1 MDYYYHL
8 IIVRGFLTSFEKE
21 VNMLFSLRN
30 RFLLIFTCLL
40 TIPFVIL
47 SIIIPSSFT
56 SEIRE
61 QTQELTIEMM
71 DQFSLYVDSIT
82 TQAEDLGKQVLVDQ
96 TTQEWL
102 RLNRQGAEKEE
113 IDSSMNQLRQD
124 LSSIMINNSNAMS
137 ISVLLDDGTGSWGN
151 HSTLHE
157 TEWYQDFIQNNQDYV
172 KSHLDPFQQS
182 HEMQQKKINSYILP
196 LIDTNTMISAGVIKV
211 NFPSVLLETALNKIK
226 NGQNEHT
233 YLLNQHGEN
242 VLSGKIKTPS
252 SILKQSLKQ
261 IAASND
267 QEGLIEAS
275 YKNERYLVFFQKLSV
290 GDWIL
295 VSEVTESELF
305 ARANHLQQSLLLTSA
320 ILFILT
326 IVASYFMSNT
336 ITSPLGKLAKAMRL
350 IERGDFSGAKQLL
363 PDSKSQNNEVDYLID
378 VTNHTIDRLQTLIET
393 EYEANLRRK
402 DAEYKAL
409 LLQINPHFLNNTLE
423 IIGSLALQ
431 EKNKE
436 VMNVSVY
443 LGKMLRY
450 SLNTK
455 SNIVSLREELNYI
468 KSYTNILKLRY
479 EDMINIHIDVDPET
493 EMLPVIKFIL
503 QPLVENAVKYSF
515 SEKTVSDIYIKTE
528 KIGNQISLSVADKG
542 VGMSEEIISDLV
554 SQADETQYV
563 LESKG
568 NSIGLR
574 NVLGRL
580 KLTYGN
586 DFSYHIES
594 TKNEGTKII
603 LLIDLKRGDRQDEGV
618 NHG

>member
-1 MDYYYHL
+1 
-8 IIVRGFLTSFEKE
+8 
-21 VNMLFSLRN
+21 MLFSLRN
-30 RFLLIFTCLL
+30 RLLLIFTCLL
-40 TIPFVIL
+40 TIPFIIL
-47 SIIIPSSFT
+47 SLIIPSFFT
-56 SEIRE
+56 SVIRE

-71 DQFSLYVDSIT
+71 DQFSLYVDSIS

-96 TTQEWL
+96 TTQEWI
-102 RLNRQGAEKEE
+102 RLNRQGAEKKE
-113 IDSSMNQLRQD
+113 IDALMNQLKQG

-137 ISVLLDDGTGSWGN
+137 ISVLLDDGTGTWGV
-151 HSTLHE
+151 HSSLHE
-157 TEWYQDFIQNNQDYV
+157 TDWYQDFTQHNRDYV

-211 NFPSVLLETALNKIK
+211 NFPSALLETALNKITI
-226 NGQNEHT
+226 GQNEHT
-233 YLLNQHGEN
+233 YLLNQQGEN
-242 VLSGKIKTPS
+242 ILSGKIKTPN

-261 IAASND
+261 INTSDD

-275 YKNERYLVFFQKLSV
+275 YQKEKYLVFFQKLPV

-295 VSEVTESELF
+295 ISEVTESDLF
-305 ARANHLQQSLLLTSA
+305 ARANHLQRNLLLTSA
-320 ILFILT
+320 VLFFFTILASVIL
-326 IVASYFMSNT
+326 SNN
-336 ITSPLGKLAKAMRL
+336 ITSPLGKLAKAL
-350 IERGDFSGAKQLL
+350 VFIERGDFSGAKRFMPQI
-363 PDSKSQNNEVDYLID
+363 KSRNNEVDYLIN
-378 VTNHTIDRLQTLIET
+378 VTEHTIDQLQNLIET
-393 EYEANLRRK
+393 QYEANLRRK

-431 EKNKE
+431 GKNKE
-436 VMNVSVY
+436 VMNVSIY

-455 SNIVSLREELNYI
+455 SNIVPLGEEVNYI

-479 EDMINIHIDVDPET
+479 EDTITIQMNVEPDTITI
-493 EMLPVIKFIL
+493 PVIKFIL

-515 SEKTVSDIYIKTE
+515 SEKIFADIFIKIE
-528 KIGNQISLSVADKG
+528 VVGSHLSLSVADKG
-542 VGMSEEIISDLV
+542 MGMSEEIISDLL
-554 SQADETQYV
+554 SQADETLHV

-580 KLTYGN
+580 KLTYGD
-586 DFSYHIES
+586 DFSYQIES
-594 TKNEGTKII
+594 TKNEGTMIT
-603 LLIDLKRGDRQDEGV
+603 LLIDLKRGDRQNEGI

>member
-1 MDYYYHL
+1 M
-8 IIVRGFLTSFEKE
+8 F
-21 VNMLFSLRN
+21 FSLRN
-30 RFLLIFTCLL
+30 RLLLIFTCLL

-47 SIIIPSSFT
+47 SIIIPSFFT
-56 SEIRE
+56 SVIRE

-71 DQFSLYVDSIT
+71 DQFSLYVDSVT

-96 TTQEWL
+96 TTQEWI
-102 RLNRQGAEKEE
+102 RLNRQGAKEEE
-113 IDSSMNQLRQD
+113 IDSLMNQLKQG

-137 ISVLLDDGTGSWGN
+137 ISVLLDDGTGTWGVY
-151 HSTLHE
+151 SSLHE
-157 TEWYQDFIQNNQDYV
+157 TDWYQDFTQHKQDYV

-182 HEMQQKKINSYILP
+182 HEMQQKKINSYLLP
-196 LIDTNTMISAGVIKV
+196 LIDTNTMIRAGVIKV
-211 NFPSVLLETALNKIK
+211 NFPSALLETALNKITI
-226 NGQNEHT
+226 GQNGHT
-233 YLLNQHGEN
+233 YLLNLQGEN
-242 VLSGKIKTPS
+242 VLSGKIKTPN
-252 SILKQSLKQ
+252 SILTQSLRQ
-261 IAASND
+261 ITGSED
-267 QEGLIEAS
+267 QEGLIEAA
-275 YKNERYLVFFQKLSV
+275 YQKEKYLVFFQKLPV

-295 VSEVTESELF
+295 VSEVTESDLF
-305 ARANHLQQSLLLTSA
+305 ARANHLQRNLLLASVV
-320 ILFILT
+320 LFFIT
-326 IVASYFMSNT
+326 IVASVILSNN
-336 ITSPLGKLAKAMRL
+336 ITSPLGKLAKAMGF
-350 IERGDFSGAKQLL
+350 IKRGDFSGAKRFM
-363 PDSKSQNNEVDYLID
+363 PHIKSQNNEVDYLIN
-378 VTNHTIDRLQTLIET
+378 VTEHTIDQLQNLIET
-393 EYEANLRRK
+393 QYEANLRRK

-431 EKNKE
+431 GKNKE

-455 SNIVSLREELNYI
+455 SNIVPLGEEVNYI

-479 EDMINIHIDVDPET
+479 EDMITVQLDVDPDT
-493 EMLPVIKFIL
+493 LTTPIIKFIL

-515 SEKTVSDIYIKTE
+515 SEKTFAAIFVKIE
-528 KIGNQISLSVADKG
+528 KIGSQISLSVADKG
-542 VGMSEEIISDLV
+542 MGMSEEIISDLV
-554 SQADETQYV
+554 SQADETLNV

-586 DFSYHIES
+586 DFSYQIES
-594 TKNEGTKII
+594 TKNVGTKIT
-603 LLIDLKRGDRQDEGV
+603 LLIDLKRGNRQDEGV

>member
-1 MDYYYHL
+1 
-8 IIVRGFLTSFEKE
+8 
-21 VNMLFSLRN
+21 MLFSLRN
-30 RFLLIFTCLL
+30 RLLLIFTCLL
-40 TIPFVIL
+40 TIPFIIL
-47 SIIIPSSFT
+47 SLIIPSFFT
-56 SEIRE
+56 SVIRE

-71 DQFSLYVDSIT
+71 DQFSLYVDSIS

-96 TTQEWL
+96 TTQEWI
-102 RLNRQGAEKEE
+102 RLNRQGADKEE
-113 IDSSMNQLRQD
+113 IDALMNQLKQG

-137 ISVLLDDGTGSWGN
+137 ISVLLDDGTGTWGV
-151 HSTLHE
+151 HSSLHE
-157 TEWYQDFIQNNQDYV
+157 TDWYQDFTQQNQDYV

-211 NFPSVLLETALNKIK
+211 NFPSALLETALNKITI
-226 NGQNEHT
+226 GQNEHT
-233 YLLNQHGEN
+233 YLLNHQGEN
-242 VLSGKIKTPS
+242 ILSGKIKTPN

-261 IAASND
+261 ITTSDD

-275 YKNERYLVFFQKLSV
+275 YQKEKYLVFFQKLPV

-295 VSEVTESELF
+295 VSEVTESDLF
-305 ARANHLQQSLLLTSA
+305 ARANHLQRNLLLTSA
-320 ILFILT
+320 VLFFIT
-326 IVASYFMSNT
+326 IVASVIMSNN
-336 ITSPLGKLAKAMRL
+336 ITSPLGKLAKAMGF
-350 IERGDFSGAKQLL
+350 IERGDFTGAKRYM
-363 PDSKSQNNEVDYLID
+363 PHIKSQNNEVDYLIN
-378 VTNHTIDRLQTLIET
+378 VTEHTIDQLQNLIET

-436 VMNVSVY
+436 VMNVSIY

-455 SNIVSLREELNYI
+455 SNIVPLGEEVNYI

-479 EDMINIHIDVDPET
+479 EDMITIQMDVDPDT
-493 EMLPVIKFIL
+493 ITTPVIKFIL

-515 SEKTVSDIYIKTE
+515 SEKTVANIFIKTE
-528 KIGNQISLSVADKG
+528 VIGSRLSLSVADKG
-542 VGMSEEIISDLV
+542 MGMSQEVISDLL
-554 SQADETQYV
+554 SQADETLYV

-580 KLTYGN
+580 KLTYGD
-586 DFSYHIES
+586 DFTYQIES
-594 TKNEGTKII
+594 TKNEGTKIT
-603 LLIDLKRGDRQDEGV
+603 LLIDLKRGGRQDESV

>member
-1 MDYYYHL
+1 
-8 IIVRGFLTSFEKE
+8 
-21 VNMLFSLRN
+21 MLFSLRN
-30 RFLLIFTCLL
+30 RLLLIFTCLL
-40 TIPFVIL
+40 TIPFIIL
-47 SIIIPSSFT
+47 SLIIPSFFT
-56 SEIRE
+56 SVIRE

-71 DQFSLYVDSIT
+71 DQFSLYVDSIS

-96 TTQEWL
+96 TTQEWI
-102 RLNRQGAEKEE
+102 RLNKQGAQKEE
-113 IDSSMNQLRQD
+113 INALMNQLKQG

-137 ISVLLDDGTGSWGN
+137 ISVLLDDGTGTWGL
-151 HSTLHE
+151 HSSLHE
-157 TEWYQDFIQNNQDYV
+157 TDWYQNYTQHNQDYV

-211 NFPSVLLETALNKIK
+211 NFPSALLETALNKITI
-226 NGQNEHT
+226 GQKGHT
-233 YLLNQHGEN
+233 YLLNQQGEN
-242 VLSGKIKTPS
+242 ILSGKIKTPN

-261 IAASND
+261 ITTSED
-267 QEGLIEAS
+267 QEGLIEAA
-275 YKNERYLVFFQKLSV
+275 YHKEKYLVFFQKLPV

-295 VSEVTESELF
+295 VSEVTESDLF
-305 ARANHLQQSLLLTSA
+305 ARANHLQRNLLLTSA
-320 ILFILT
+320 VLFLIT
-326 IVASYFMSNT
+326 IVASVILSNN
-336 ITSPLGKLAKAMRL
+336 ITSPLGKLAKAL
-350 IERGDFSGAKQLL
+350 VFIERGDFLGAKRFM
-363 PDSKSQNNEVDYLID
+363 PHIKSQNNEVDYLIN
-378 VTNHTIDRLQTLIET
+378 VTEHTIDQLQNLIET
-393 EYEANLRRK
+393 QYEANLRRK

-431 EKNKE
+431 GKNKE

-455 SNIVSLREELNYI
+455 SNIVPLGEEVNYI

-479 EDMINIHIDVDPET
+479 EDTITVQMDVEPDT
-493 EMLPVIKFIL
+493 ITIPVIKFIL

-515 SEKTVSDIYIKTE
+515 SEKTFADIFIKTE
-528 KIGNQISLSVADKG
+528 VIGSQLNLSVADKG
-542 VGMSEEIISDLV
+542 MGMSEEIISDLI
-554 SQADETQYV
+554 SQADETIHV

-580 KLTYGN
+580 KLTYGD
-586 DFSYHIES
+586 DFSYRIES
-594 TKNEGTKII
+594 TKNEGTRIT

>member
-1 MDYYYHL
+1 MKG
-8 IIVRGFLTSFEKE
+8 ISRKGG
-21 VNMLFSLRN
+21 NMLFSLRN
-30 RFLLIFTCLL
+30 RLLLIFTCLL
-40 TIPFVIL
+40 TIPFIIL
-47 SIIIPSSFT
+47 ALIIPSFFT
-56 SEIRE
+56 SVIRE

-71 DQFSLYVDSIT
+71 DQFSLYVDSIS

-96 TTQEWL
+96 TTQEWI
-102 RLNRQGAEKEE
+102 RLNRQGGDKEE
-113 IDSSMNQLRQD
+113 IDALMNQLKQG

-137 ISVLLDDGTGSWGN
+137 ISVLLNDGTGTWGV

-157 TEWYQDFIQNNQDYV
+157 SDWYQDFTRRNQGYV
-172 KSHLDPFQQS
+172 KSHLDHFQQS

-211 NFPSVLLETALNKIK
+211 NFPSTLLETALNKITI
-226 NGQNEHT
+226 GQNGHT
-233 YLLNQHGEN
+233 YLLNQQGEN
-242 VLSGKIKTPS
+242 MLSGKIKTPN

-261 IAASND
+261 INTSGD

-275 YKNERYLVFFQKLSV
+275 YQKEKYLVFFQKLPV
-290 GDWIL
+290 GNWIL
-295 VSEVTESELF
+295 VSEVTESDLF
-305 ARANHLQQSLLLTSA
+305 ARANHLQKNLLLTSA
-320 ILFILT
+320 VLFIIT
-326 IVASYFMSNT
+326 IVASVILSSN
-336 ITSPLGKLAKAMRL
+336 ITRPLGKLAKAMGF
-350 IERGDFSGAKQLL
+350 IERGDFSGAKRLM
-363 PDSKSQNNEVDYLID
+363 PHIKSQNNEVDYLIN
-378 VTNHTIDRLQTLIET
+378 VTEHTIDQLQNLIET

-431 EKNKE
+431 GKGKE
-436 VMNVSVY
+436 VLNVSIY

-455 SNIVSLREELNYI
+455 RNLVTLGEEVNYI

-479 EDMINIHIDVDPET
+479 EESITVSMDVAPDT
-493 EMLPVIKFIL
+493 ITIPVIKFIL

-515 SEKTVSDIYIKTE
+515 TEKTFADIFIKTE
-528 KIGNQISLSVADKG
+528 VMGSQLSLSVADKG
-542 VGMSEEIISDLV
+542 TGMSEEIISDLV
-554 SQADETQYV
+554 SQGDEIHV

-580 KLTYGN
+580 KLTYGD
-586 DFSYHIES
+586 DFSYQIES

-603 LLIDLKRGDRQDEGV
+603 LLIDLQRGERQDERV
-618 NHG
+618 DHG

>member
-1 MDYYYHL
+1 
-8 IIVRGFLTSFEKE
+8 
-21 VNMLFSLRN
+21 MLFSLRN

-47 SIIIPSSFT
+47 SIIIPSFFT
-56 SEIRE
+56 SEIRK

-82 TQAEDLGKQVLVDQ
+82 TQAEDLGKQLLVDQ
-96 TTQEWL
+96 TTQEWV
-102 RLNRQGAEKEE
+102 RLNRQGAEQEK
-113 IDSSMNQLRQD
+113 IDSLMNQLRQD

-137 ISVLLDDGTGSWGN
+137 ISVLLDNGTGTWGN
-151 HSTLHE
+151 HSSRHE
-157 TEWYQDFIQNNQDYV
+157 TDWYQDFTQNHQDFV
-172 KSHLDPFQQS
+172 QSHFDPYQQS
-182 HEMQQKKINSYILP
+182 HEMQLKKVNSYILP

-211 NFPSVLLETALNKIK
+211 NFPSALLETALNKIK
-226 NGQNEHT
+226 KGQNEHT
-233 YLLNQHGEN
+233 YLLNQQGEN
-242 VLSGKIKTPS
+242 VLSGTIKTPGL
-252 SILKQSLKQ
+252 IMQQSLEK
-261 IAASND
+261 ITASDD
-267 QEGLIEAS
+267 QEGLVEAS
-275 YKNERYLVFFQKLSV
+275 YQKERYLIFFQKLPV
-290 GDWIL
+290 GDWVV
-295 VSEVTESELF
+295 VSEVPESELF
-305 ARANHLQQSLLLTSA
+305 ARANHLQKNLLLASA
-320 ILFILT
+320 MLFILT

-336 ITSPLGKLAKAMRL
+336 ITSPLGKLAKTMRL
-350 IERGDFSGAKQLL
+350 IERGDFSGAKVLM
-363 PDSKSQNNEVDYLID
+363 PESKSQNNEVDYLIN
-378 VTNHTIDRLQTLIET
+378 VTNQTIDRLQNLIET

-431 EKNKE
+431 EKNIE

-455 SNIVSLREELNYI
+455 TNIVSLGEELNYI

-479 EDMINIHIDVDPET
+479 EDMITIQMEIDPDT
-493 EMLPVIKFIL
+493 EMLPITKFIL

-515 SEKTVSDIYIKTE
+515 SEKMFAEIFIKT
-528 KIGNQISLSVADKG
+528 KKVGNQISISVEDKG
-542 VGMSEEIISDLV
+542 MGMSEEMISNL
-554 SQADETQYV
+554 QQNDETMV
-563 LESKG
+563 ALESKG

-586 DFSYHIES
+586 DFSYDIES
-594 TKNEGTKII
+594 TINEGTKITLFI
-603 LLIDLKRGDRQDEGV
+603 AVKRGDRQDEGV
-618 NHG
+618 DRGR

>member
-1 MDYYYHL
+1 
-8 IIVRGFLTSFEKE
+8 
-21 VNMLFSLRN
+21 MLFSLRN
-30 RFLLIFTCLL
+30 RFLFIFTCLL

-47 SIIIPSSFT
+47 SIIIPSFFT
-56 SEIRE
+56 TEIRE

-102 RLNRQGAEKEE
+102 RLNRQGAEKDE
-113 IDSSMNQLRQD
+113 IDSSLNQLRQD

-157 TEWYQDFIQNNQDYV
+157 TEWYQDYTQNNQDYV
-172 KSHLDPFQQS
+172 KSHFDPFQQS

-196 LIDTNTMISAGVIKV
+196 LIDTNTMISSGVIKV
-211 NFPSVLLETALNKIK
+211 NFPSVLLETALNKIN

-233 YLLNQHGEN
+233 YLLNENGEN

-252 SILKQSLKQ
+252 SILQQSLKQ
-261 IAASND
+261 ITASND
-267 QEGLIEAS
+267 QEGLIEAA
-275 YKNERYLVFFQKLSV
+275 YQNERYLVFFQKMSV

-305 ARANHLQQSLLLTSA
+305 ARVNHLQQSLLLTSA
-320 ILFILT
+320 ILFIIT
-326 IVASYFMSNT
+326 IIASYFMSNT
-336 ITSPLGKLAKAMRL
+336 ITSPLGKLAKAMRF
-350 IERGDFSGAKQLL
+350 IERGDFSGAKRLL
-363 PDSKSQNNEVDYLID
+363 PDSKYQNNEVDYLID
-378 VTNHTIDRLQTLIET
+378 VTNHTIYRLQTLIET

-479 EDMINIHIDVDPET
+479 EDMIDIHMDVDPDT

-515 SEKTVSDIYIKTE
+515 SEKTFADIFIKAE
-528 KIGNQISLSVADKG
+528 KVGSQINISVEDKG
-542 VGMSEEIISDLV
+542 IGMSEEMISTL
-554 SQADETQYV
+554 QETDETMV
-563 LESKG
+563 ALESKG

-586 DFSYHIES
+586 DFSYRIES
-594 TKNEGTKII
+594 KKNEGTKIT
-603 LLIDLKRGDRQDEGV
+603 LLIDIKRGDRQDEGV
-618 NHG
+618 NR

>member
-1 MDYYYHL
+1 M
-8 IIVRGFLTSFEKE
+8 F
-21 VNMLFSLRN
+21 FSLRN
-30 RFLLIFTCLL
+30 RLLLIFTCLL

-47 SIIIPSSFT
+47 SIIIPSFFT
-56 SEIRE
+56 SVIRE

-71 DQFSLYVDSIT
+71 DQFSLYVDSVT
-82 TQAEDLGKQVLVDQ
+82 TQAEDLGKQVLVSQ
-96 TTQEWL
+96 TTQEWI

-113 IDSSMNQLRQD
+113 IDSLMNQLKQD

-137 ISVLLDDGTGSWGN
+137 ISVLLEDGTGTWGV
-151 HSTLHE
+151 HPSLHE
-157 TEWYQDFIQNNQDYV
+157 TDWYQDFTQHNQAYV

-211 NFPSVLLETALNKIK
+211 NFPSALLETALNKITI
-226 NGQNEHT
+226 GQNEHT
-233 YLLNQHGEN
+233 YLLNQRGEN
-242 VLSGKIKTPS
+242 ILSGKIETPN

-261 IAASND
+261 ITTSD
-267 QEGLIEAS
+267 DKEGLIEAA
-275 YKNERYLVFFQKLSV
+275 YQKEKYLVFFQKLPV

-295 VSEVTESELF
+295 VSEVTESDLF
-305 ARANHLQQSLLLTSA
+305 ARANHLQRNLLITSA
-320 ILFILT
+320 VLFFIT
-326 IVASYFMSNT
+326 IVASLILSNN
-336 ITSPLGKLAKAMRL
+336 ITSPLGKLAKAMRF
-350 IERGDFSGAKQLL
+350 IERGDFSGAKRFM
-363 PDSKSQNNEVDYLID
+363 PHYKSQSNEVDYLIN
-378 VTNHTIDRLQTLIET
+378 VTEHTIDQLQNLIET

-431 EKNKE
+431 GKNKE

-455 SNIVSLREELNYI
+455 SNIVSLGEEVNYI

-479 EDMINIHIDVDPET
+479 EDTIAIQMDVEPET
-493 EMLPVIKFIL
+493 VTIPVIKFIL

-515 SEKTVSDIYIKTE
+515 SEKTFADIFIKTE
-528 KIGNQISLSVADKG
+528 VVGSQLCLSVADKG
-542 VGMSEEIISDLV
+542 MGMSEELISDLL
-554 SQADETQYV
+554 STADETLNV

-580 KLTYGN
+580 KLTYGD
-586 DFSYHIES
+586 DFSYRIES
-594 TKNEGTKII
+594 TINEGTKII
-603 LLIDLKRGDRQDEGV
+603 LLIDLKRGGRQDEGI
-618 NHG
+618 NHR

>member
-1 MDYYYHL
+1 
-8 IIVRGFLTSFEKE
+8 
-21 VNMLFSLRN
+21 MLFSLRN
-30 RFLLIFTCLL
+30 RLLLIFTCLL
-40 TIPFVIL
+40 TIPFIIL
-47 SIIIPSSFT
+47 SLIIPSFFT
-56 SEIRE
+56 SVIRE

-71 DQFSLYVDSIT
+71 DQFSLYVDSIS

-102 RLNRQGAEKEE
+102 RLNRQGADKEE
-113 IDSSMNQLRQD
+113 IDASMNQLKQG

-137 ISVLLDDGTGSWGN
+137 ISVLLDDGTGTWGV
-151 HSTLHE
+151 HSSLHE
-157 TEWYQDFIQNNQDYV
+157 TDWYQDFTQNNQDYV

-211 NFPSVLLETALNKIK
+211 NFPSALLETALNKITL
-226 NGQNEHT
+226 GQNEHT
-233 YLLNQHGEN
+233 YLLNQQGEN
-242 VLSGKIKTPS
+242 ILSGKIKTPN

-261 IAASND
+261 ITTSDD
-267 QEGLIEAS
+267 QEGLIEAVFQ
-275 YKNERYLVFFQKLSV
+275 KEKYLVFFQKLPV

-295 VSEVTESELF
+295 VSEVTESDLF
-305 ARANHLQQSLLLTSA
+305 ARANHLQQNLLLTSA
-320 ILFILT
+320 VLFFITILASVIL
-326 IVASYFMSNT
+326 SNN
-336 ITSPLGKLAKAMRL
+336 ITSPLGKLAKAMGF
-350 IERGDFSGAKQLL
+350 IERGDFSGAKRFM
-363 PDSKSQNNEVDYLID
+363 PHIKSQNNEIDYLIN
-378 VTNHTIDRLQTLIET
+378 VTEHTIDQLQNLIET
-393 EYEANLRRK
+393 QYEANLRRK

-431 EKNKE
+431 EKNKD

-450 SLNTK
+450 SLNTN
-455 SNIVSLREELNYI
+455 SNTVQVGEEVNYI

-479 EDMINIHIDVDPET
+479 EDSITIQMDVDPDT
-493 EMLPVIKFIL
+493 ITIPVIKFIL

-515 SEKTVSDIYIKTE
+515 SEKTFADIFIKTE
-528 KIGNQISLSVADKG
+528 VIGSQLSLSVADKG
-542 VGMSEEIISDLV
+542 MGMSEEIISDLL
-554 SQADETQYV
+554 SQGDETIHV

-580 KLTYGN
+580 KLTYGD
-586 DFSYHIES
+586 DFSYRIES
-594 TKNEGTKII
+594 TKSEGTKIT

>member
-1 MDYYYHL
+1 MDYSYYF
-8 IIVRGFLTSFEKE
+8 IIERVYLTSFGREE
-21 VNMLFSLRN
+21 IMLFSLRN
-30 RFLLIFTCLL
+30 RFLFIFTCLL

-47 SIIIPSSFT
+47 SIIIPSFFT
-56 SEIRE
+56 TEIRE

-102 RLNRQGAEKEE
+102 RLNRQGAEKDE
-113 IDSSMNQLRQD
+113 IDSSLNQLRQD

-157 TEWYQDFIQNNQDYV
+157 TEWYQDYTQNNQDYV
-172 KSHLDPFQQS
+172 KSHFDPFQQS

-196 LIDTNTMISAGVIKV
+196 LIDTNTMISSGVIKV
-211 NFPSVLLETALNKIK
+211 NFPSVLLETALNKIN

-233 YLLNQHGEN
+233 YLLNENGEN

-252 SILKQSLKQ
+252 SILQQSLKQ
-261 IAASND
+261 ITASND
-267 QEGLIEAS
+267 QEGLIEAA
-275 YKNERYLVFFQKLSV
+275 YQNERYLVFFQKMSV

-305 ARANHLQQSLLLTSA
+305 ARVNHLQQSLLLTSA
-320 ILFILT
+320 ILFIIT
-326 IVASYFMSNT
+326 IIASYFMSNT
-336 ITSPLGKLAKAMRL
+336 ITSPLGKLAKAMRF
-350 IERGDFSGAKQLL
+350 IERGDFSGAKRLL
-363 PDSKSQNNEVDYLID
+363 PDSKYQNNEVDYLID
-378 VTNHTIDRLQTLIET
+378 VTNHTIYRLQTLIET

-479 EDMINIHIDVDPET
+479 EDMIDIHMDVDPDT

-515 SEKTVSDIYIKTE
+515 SEKTFADIFIKAE
-528 KIGNQISLSVADKG
+528 KVGSQINISVEDKG
-542 VGMSEEIISDLV
+542 IGMSEEMISTL
-554 SQADETQYV
+554 QETDETMV
-563 LESKG
+563 ALESKG

-586 DFSYHIES
+586 DFSYRIES
-594 TKNEGTKII
+594 KKNEGTKIT
-603 LLIDLKRGDRQDEGV
+603 LLIDIKRGDRQDEGV
-618 NHG
+618 NR

>member
-1 MDYYYHL
+1 M
-8 IIVRGFLTSFEKE
+8 F
-21 VNMLFSLRN
+21 FSLRN
-30 RFLLIFTCLL
+30 RLLLIFTCLL

-47 SIIIPSSFT
+47 SIIIPSFFT
-56 SEIRE
+56 SVIRE

-71 DQFSLYVDSIT
+71 DQFSLYVESVT

-96 TTQEWL
+96 NTQEWI
-102 RLNRQGAEKEE
+102 RLNRQGSDKET
-113 IDSSMNQLRQD
+113 IDSLMNQLKQG

-137 ISVLLDDGTGSWGN
+137 ISVLLDDGTGTWGF
-151 HSTLHE
+151 HSSLHE
-157 TEWYQDFIQNNQDYV
+157 TDWYQDFTQHNHDYV
-172 KSHLDPFQQS
+172 KSHLDPYQQS
-182 HEMQQKKINSYILP
+182 HEMQQKKVNSYILP

-211 NFPSVLLETALNKIK
+211 NFPSALLETALNKITI
-226 NGQNEHT
+226 GQNEHT
-233 YLLNQHGEN
+233 YLLNQQGEN
-242 VLSGKIKTPS
+242 ILSGKVKTPN

-261 IAASND
+261 ITTSD
-267 QEGLIEAS
+267 DKEGLIEAA
-275 YKNERYLVFFQKLSV
+275 YQNEKYLVFFQKLPV

-295 VSEVTESELF
+295 ISEVTESDLF
-305 ARANHLQQSLLLTSA
+305 ARANHLQRNLLLTSA
-320 ILFILT
+320 LLFFITIIASVIL
-326 IVASYFMSNT
+326 SNN
-336 ITSPLGKLAKAMRL
+336 ITSPLGKLAKAMGF
-350 IERGDFSGAKQLL
+350 IKRGDFSGAKRFMPQI
-363 PDSKSQNNEVDYLID
+363 KSQNNEVDYLIN
-378 VTNHTIDRLQTLIET
+378 VTEHTIDQLQNLIET

-431 EKNKE
+431 GKNKE

-455 SNIVSLREELNYI
+455 SNIVPLGDEVNYI

-479 EDMINIHIDVDPET
+479 EDMINIQMDIDPET
-493 EMLPVIKFIL
+493 ITIPIIKFIL

-515 SEKTVSDIYIKTE
+515 SEKTFADIFIKTE
-528 KIGNQISLSVADKG
+528 VIGSQISLSVADKG
-542 VGMSEEIISDLV
+542 MGMSEEIISDLL
-554 SQADETQYV
+554 SQAKDETLNV

-580 KLTYGN
+580 RLTYGN
-586 DFSYHIES
+586 DFSYHIAS
-594 TKNEGTKII
+594 IKNEGTKIT
-603 LLIDLKRGDRQDEGV
+603 LLIDLKRGDRQDESV

>member
-1 MDYYYHL
+1 M
-8 IIVRGFLTSFEKE
+8 F
-21 VNMLFSLRN
+21 FSLRN
-30 RFLLIFTCLL
+30 RLLLIFTCLL
-40 TIPFVIL
+40 TIPFVML
-47 SIIIPSSFT
+47 SIIIPSFFT
-56 SEIRE
+56 SVIRE

-71 DQFSLYVDSIT
+71 DQFSLYVDSVT

-96 TTQEWL
+96 TTQEWI
-102 RLNRQGAEKEE
+102 RLNRQGADKEE
-113 IDSSMNQLRQD
+113 IDSLMNQLKQG

-137 ISVLLDDGTGSWGN
+137 ISVLLDDGTGTWGF
-151 HSTLHE
+151 HSSLHE
-157 TEWYQDFIQNNQDYV
+157 TDWYQDFTQNNQDYA

-196 LIDTNTMISAGVIKV
+196 LIDTNTMISAGIIKV
-211 NFPSVLLETALNKIK
+211 NFPSALLETALNKITI
-226 NGQNEHT
+226 GQNEHT
-233 YLLNQHGEN
+233 YLLNQQGEN
-242 VLSGKIKTPS
+242 ILSGKIKTPN

-261 IAASND
+261 IISSDD
-267 QEGLIEAS
+267 QEGLIEAA
-275 YKNERYLVFFQKLSV
+275 YQKEKYLVFFQKLPV

-295 VSEVTESELF
+295 ISEVTESDLF
-305 ARANHLQQSLLLTSA
+305 ARANHLQRNLLLTSA
-320 ILFILT
+320 VLFFIT
-326 IVASYFMSNT
+326 IVASVILSNN
-336 ITSPLGKLAKAMRL
+336 ITSPLGKLAKAMGF
-350 IERGDFSGAKQLL
+350 IERGDFSGAKRFM
-363 PDSKSQNNEVDYLID
+363 PHIKSQNNEVDYLIN
-378 VTNHTIDRLQTLIET
+378 VTEHTIDQLQNLIET

-431 EKNKE
+431 GKNKE
-436 VMNVSVY
+436 VMNVSIY

-455 SNIVSLREELNYI
+455 TNIVPLIEEVNYI

-479 EDMINIHIDVDPET
+479 EDMITIQMDIDPDTITFP
-493 EMLPVIKFIL
+493 LIKFIL

-515 SEKTVSDIYIKTE
+515 SEKPFAKIIIKTE
-528 KIGNQISLSVADKG
+528 KVGSQISLSVADKG
-542 VGMSEEIISDLV
+542 MGMSEEIISDLL
-554 SQADETQYV
+554 SQADETINV

-568 NSIGLR
+568 NSIGFR

-594 TKNEGTKII
+594 TKNEGTKIT
-603 LLIDLKRGDRQDEGV
+603 LLIDLKRGG
-618 NHG
+618 

>member
-1 MDYYYHL
+1 M
-8 IIVRGFLTSFEKE
+8 F
-21 VNMLFSLRN
+21 FSLRN
-30 RFLLIFTCLL
+30 RLLLIFTCLL

-47 SIIIPSSFT
+47 SIIIPSFFT
-56 SEIRE
+56 SVIRE

-71 DQFSLYVDSIT
+71 DQFSLYVDSVT

-96 TTQEWL
+96 TTQEWI
-102 RLNRQGAEKEE
+102 RLNRQGADKEE
-113 IDSSMNQLRQD
+113 IDSLMNQLKQG

-137 ISVLLDDGTGSWGN
+137 ISVLLDDGTGTWGG
-151 HSTLHE
+151 HSSLHE
-157 TEWYQDFIQNNQDYV
+157 TDWYQDFTQHNQDYV

-211 NFPSVLLETALNKIK
+211 NFPSALLETALNKITI
-226 NGQNEHT
+226 GQNGHT
-233 YLLNQHGEN
+233 YLLNLQGEN
-242 VLSGKIKTPS
+242 ILSGKIKTPN

-261 IAASND
+261 ITTSD
-267 QEGLIEAS
+267 DKEGLIEAA
-275 YKNERYLVFFQKLSV
+275 YQKEKYLVFFQKLSV

-295 VSEVTESELF
+295 VSEVTESDLF
-305 ARANHLQQSLLLTSA
+305 ARANHLQQNLLLTSA
-320 ILFILT
+320 VLFFIT
-326 IVASYFMSNT
+326 IVASVILSNN
-336 ITSPLGKLAKAMRL
+336 ITSPLGKLAKAL
-350 IERGDFSGAKQLL
+350 GFIKRGDFSGAKRFM
-363 PDSKSQNNEVDYLID
+363 PHIKSQNNEVDYLIN
-378 VTNHTIDRLQTLIET
+378 VTEHTIDQLQNLIET

-431 EKNKE
+431 GKNKE
-436 VMNVSVY
+436 VMNVSIY

-455 SNIVSLREELNYI
+455 SNIVPLGEEVNYI

-479 EDMINIHIDVDPET
+479 EDTITVQLDVDPET
-493 EMLPVIKFIL
+493 ITFPVIKFIL

-515 SEKTVSDIYIKTE
+515 SEKTFADIFIKTE
-528 KIGNQISLSVADKG
+528 KIGSQISLSVADKG
-542 VGMSEEIISDLV
+542 MGMSEEIISDLL
-554 SQADETQYV
+554 SQADETQHV

-586 DFSYHIES
+586 NFSYHIES
-594 TKNEGTKII
+594 IKNEGTKIT
-603 LLIDLKRGDRQDEGV
+603 LLIDLKRGD
-618 NHG
+618 

>member
-1 MDYYYHL
+1 
-8 IIVRGFLTSFEKE
+8 
-21 VNMLFSLRN
+21 MLFSLRN
-30 RFLLIFTCLL
+30 RLLLIFTCLL

-47 SIIIPSSFT
+47 SIIIPSFFT
-56 SEIRE
+56 SDIRE

-82 TQAEDLGKQVLVDQ
+82 TQAEDLGKQVLVNQ

-113 IDSSMNQLRQD
+113 IDSSMNQLRQG

-137 ISVLLDDGTGSWGN
+137 ISVLLDDGTGTWGN
-151 HSTLHE
+151 HSSLHE
-157 TEWYQDFIQNNQDYV
+157 TDWYQDFTQNNQDYV

-182 HEMQQKKINSYILP
+182 HEMQEKKINSYILP

-211 NFPSVLLETALNKIK
+211 NFPSALLETALNKISK
-226 NGQNEHT
+226 GQNEHT

-242 VLSGKIKTPS
+242 VLSGKIKTPN

-261 IAASND
+261 ITASDD

-275 YKNERYLVFFQKLSV
+275 YQKEKYLVFFQKLPV

-295 VSEVTESELF
+295 ISEVTESELF
-305 ARANHLQQSLLLTSA
+305 ARANHLQRNLLLTSA
-320 ILFILT
+320 ILFIIT
-326 IVASYFMSNT
+326 IVASFIMSNN
-336 ITSPLGKLAKAMRL
+336 ITSPLGKLAKAMGF
-350 IERGDFSGAKQLL
+350 IERGDFSGAKRFM
-363 PDSKSQNNEVDYLID
+363 PDIKSQNNEVDYLIN
-378 VTNHTIDRLQTLIET
+378 VTEHTIDQLQNLIET

-436 VMNVSVY
+436 VMNVSIY

-455 SNIVSLREELNYI
+455 SNIVSLGEELNYI

-479 EDMINIHIDVDPET
+479 EDMITIQMDVDPDTET
-493 EMLPVIKFIL
+493 LPVIKFIL

-515 SEKTVSDIYIKTE
+515 SEKTFADIFIKTE
-528 KIGNQISLSVADKG
+528 KVGNQISISVEDKG
-542 VGMSEEIISDLV
+542 IGMSEEMISNL
-554 SQADETQYV
+554 QQTDETMIV

-586 DFSYHIES
+586 DFSYRIES
-594 TKNEGTKII
+594 TKNEGTKIT

-618 NHG
+618 NHGR

>member
-1 MDYYYHL
+1 
-8 IIVRGFLTSFEKE
+8 
-21 VNMLFSLRN
+21 MLFSLRN
-30 RFLLIFTCLL
+30 RLLLIFTCLL
-40 TIPFVIL
+40 TIPFIIL
-47 SIIIPSSFT
+47 SLIIPSFFT
-56 SEIRE
+56 SVIRE

-71 DQFSLYVDSIT
+71 DQFSLYVDSIS
-82 TQAEDLGKQVLVDQ
+82 TQAEDLGKQVLVNQ
-96 TTQEWL
+96 TTQEWI

-113 IDSSMNQLRQD
+113 IDVWMNQLKQG

-137 ISVLLDDGTGSWGN
+137 ISVLLNDGTGTWGL
-151 HSTLHE
+151 HSSLHE
-157 TEWYQDFIQNNQDYV
+157 TDWYQDFTQHHQDYV

-211 NFPSVLLETALNKIK
+211 NFPSALLETALNKITI
-226 NGQNEHT
+226 GQNGHT
-233 YLLNQHGEN
+233 YLLNQQGEN
-242 VLSGKIKTPS
+242 ILAGKIKTPN

-261 IAASND
+261 ITTSDD

-275 YKNERYLVFFQKLSV
+275 YQKEKYLVFFQKLPV

-295 VSEVTESELF
+295 VSEVTESDLF
-305 ARANHLQQSLLLTSA
+305 ARANHLQRNLLLTSA
-320 ILFILT
+320 VLFFIT
-326 IVASYFMSNT
+326 IVASVIMSNN
-336 ITSPLGKLAKAMRL
+336 ITSPLGKLAKAMGF
-350 IERGDFSGAKQLL
+350 IERGDFTGAKRFM
-363 PDSKSQNNEVDYLID
+363 PHIKSQNNEVDYLIN
-378 VTNHTIDRLQTLIET
+378 VTEHTIDQLQNLIET
-393 EYEANLRRK
+393 QYEANLRRK

-436 VMNVSVY
+436 VMNVSIY

-455 SNIVSLREELNYI
+455 SNIVPLGEEVNYI

-479 EDMINIHIDVDPET
+479 EDSITIQMDVDPDT
-493 EMLPVIKFIL
+493 ITIPVIKFIL

-515 SEKTVSDIYIKTE
+515 TEKPFADILIKTE
-528 KIGNQISLSVADKG
+528 VIGSQLTLSVADKG
-542 VGMSEEIISDLV
+542 MGMSEEIISDLE
-554 SQADETQYV
+554 SQADETIHV

-580 KLTYGN
+580 KLTYGA
-586 DFSYHIES
+586 DFFYRIES
-594 TKNEGTKII
+594 TKNEGTKIT